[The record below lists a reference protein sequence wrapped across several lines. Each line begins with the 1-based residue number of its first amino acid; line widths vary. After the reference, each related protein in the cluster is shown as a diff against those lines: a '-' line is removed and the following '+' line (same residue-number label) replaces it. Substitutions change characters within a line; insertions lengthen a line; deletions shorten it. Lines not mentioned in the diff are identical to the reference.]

1 MKTMWKGTGKELLE
15 RNCMESNYW
24 KGTKYWKGNAGQ
36 EMLDRN
42 CWKGTVGNGT
52 GNELER
58 NWKETGKESLA
69 KLT

>member
-1 MKTMWKGTGKELLE
+1 
-15 RNCMESNYW
+15 MESNYW
-24 KGTKYWKGNAGQ
+24 KGTTGK

-42 CWKGTVGNGT
+42 CWKGTVGTGT